1 MSAHPLL
8 TVFGLCWLALGSLI
22 AQGASGGNEPAAELP
37 DFKTKVLPILDAKCI
52 RCHSAKRRGGKLDVQ
67 TVEAMLAGG
76 VSGPAIKPGN
86 ATKSLLIELI
96 HYNEMPPKKEEPR
109 ISKEELELLRVWI
122 NGLPKTA
129 VRREDA
135 SG

>member
-1 MSAHPLL
+1 MLTLQLNDTRELL
-8 TVFGLCWLALGSLI
+8 RRACVLCVISLGSF
-22 AQGASGGNEPAAELP
+22 ATPSTSAAEEPPTEPP
-37 DFKTKVLPILDAKCI
+37 DFKTKVMPVLEAKCI
-52 RCHSAKRRGGKLDVQ
+52 RCHGAKRRGGKLDMQ

-109 ISKEELELLRVWI
+109 VSKEELELLRVWI
-122 NGLPKTA
+122 NALPK
-129 VRREDA
+129 
-135 SG
+135 